1 MGDNFLKIKLINAC
15 SGRMKMVKNSVIN
28 WKVFWILFGASI
40 FGTIA
45 VMPFALTLQS
55 DLLKEIPFPMPI
67 VMLLSI
73 VQTGIMFFVLV
84 LVGLFFSKK
93 IGFGAP
99 LLERWT
105 QKKEVKTY
113 FKSILGISIGLGVL
127 AGILIIIVDYILSLL
142 DASSLNLTT
151 NVPPIWQ
158 GFLASF
164 YGGINEEILLR
175 LVFMSFLVWIFF
187 KVKQTDDKKPTN
199 LGVWFAII
207 LAAILFGVAHLPI
220 TASLTAITP
229 VIIARAIIL
238 NGIGGVI
245 FGWLYWKRGLESAM
259 ISHFSADIILYVIF
273 PLFLTFIL

>member
-245 FGWLYWKRGLESAM
+245 FGWLSGR
-259 ISHFSADIILYVIF
+259 
-273 PLFLTFIL
+273 